1 MRVVA
6 TLDPQTVTL
15 KRGEDA
21 IVRAAVPDD
30 AARLRAITV
39 EAMGEGEYHIT
50 EADEFTFTVEQGAEW
65 IAQCAAAPADL
76 ILVAEVDDVI
86 QGSLNFEVGTRR
98 RTRHAGWLA
107 MSVDA
112 GWRERGV
119 GSALLGALLAWAER
133 EPSIE
138 RVGLALLAGNTRAR
152 RLYEKLGFREEGR
165 RARAI
170 KLGTDR
176 YVDEVLMGRMV

>member
-1 MRVVA
+1 VA
-6 TLDPQTVTL
+6 TLDPQPVTL
-15 KRGEDA
+15 KTGEGA
-21 IVRAAVPDD
+21 IVRSAVPED

-76 ILVAEVDDVI
+76 ILVAEVDGV
-86 QGSLNFEVGTRR
+86 QGSLNFEVGNRR

-119 GSALLGALLAWAER
+119 GSALLGALLDWAER
-133 EPSIE
+133 QPEIE
-138 RVGLALLAGNTRAR
+138 RVGLSLLAGNTRAQ

-165 RARAI
+165 RERAI
-170 KLGTDR
+170 KIGVDR
-176 YVDEVLMGRMV
+176 YVDEVLMGRSV